1 MFEFKNVPQLSQIR
15 HLTHSQG
22 IELEAF
28 CFDMDGTL
36 FNTEALHLEVSWR
49 AMSEV
54 IPDKVT
60 DKQAFNELIHGMSDD
75 QVSESFNLDLESQES
90 KDFFDKRKIYWD
102 KAFEKGPQI
111 FLPEIPL
118 LLEEIKDAGYPMA
131 LVTSSSRQQCSEL
144 MQMTQFINFFDH
156 IVTRDDVTHPK
167 PSPEPYLLAFSHL
180 KINAQNCLIFEDS
193 HVGIQSAVSSGAN
206 VAKVIWYG

>member
-22 IELEAF
+22 IELKAF

-54 IPDKVT
+54 IPNKVT
-60 DKQAFNELIHGMSDD
+60 DKQAFNQLIHGMSDD

-90 KDFFDKRKIYWD
+90 KDFFDKRKAYWD
-102 KAFEKGPQI
+102 QAFEKGPQI

-144 MQMTQFINFFDH
+144 MKMTQFIHFFDH
-156 IVTRDDVTHPK
+156 IITRDDVINPK
-167 PSPEPYLLAFSHL
+167 PSPEPYLLAFSKL
-180 KINAQNCLIFEDS
+180 EIAAENCLIFEDS
-193 HVGIQSAVSSGAN
+193 QVGMNSALASKSHVARAD
-206 VAKVIWYG
+206 WY